1 MVDRIVQLA
10 ISVRQFLSVYHQLE
24 AFGQSRFATVHLSQ
38 RTHLNRIVDDE
49 GRLDKRTLAELPED
63 LVDQFTFTHRIVDL
77 HLQFLADRTDLV
89 LALTFQV
96 VTRLFLDRLQDRQA
110 AERSLEADCLTVDRA
125 LARTVH
131 GDTDTLQQLLSEAH
145 HPVIVFVLDIK
156 FHTSELR
163 VVRTVHTLVTEI
175 LTDLV
180 YTLESTDD
188 QSFQI
193 QLGSDTQIQID
204 IQRVV
209 MRDEWTCAGSSCDRL
224 QDRSLYLRIS
234 GLIQGGTHGLDD
246 SRTFHENIFYTLVYY
261 QIHVTLAIT
270 KLRVIKTVVSDTV
283 LIFNDR

>member
-1 MVDRIVQLA
+1 M
-10 ISVRQFLSVYHQLE
+10 
-24 AFGQSRFATVHLSQ
+24 HLSQ
-38 RTHLNRIVDDE
+38 RAHLNRIVDDE

-96 VTRLFLDRLQDRQA
+96 VTRLFLDRLQDRQT
-110 AERSLEADCLTVDRA
+110 EADCLTVDRA

-193 QLGSDTQIQID
+193 QLGSDT
-204 IQRVV
+204 
-209 MRDEWTCAGSSCDRL
+209 
-224 QDRSLYLRIS
+224 
-234 GLIQGGTHGLDD
+234 
-246 SRTFHENIFYTLVYY
+246 
-261 QIHVTLAIT
+261 
-270 KLRVIKTVVSDTV
+270 
-283 LIFNDR
+283 